1 MAMGLGVMV
10 MLGVVLLG
18 LLGIGLVVGGV
29 ALNRRHRRE
38 DEARADDRVNG
49 P

>member
-1 MAMGLGVMV
+1 MAIGLGVMV
-10 MLGVVLLG
+10 LLAVLLLG

-29 ALNRRHRRE
+29 VLNRRHRRE